1 MTFTTIAIFLKN
13 LSILQEELFWNIFQK
28 YKYKRNYNMCLYLQ
42 ELHYN
47 IPKCS
52 RYKPDKNTY
61 AYD

>member
-28 YKYKRNYNMCLYLQ
+28 YKYKRNYICLYLQ

-52 RYKPDKNTY
+52 RYKPDKEY
-61 AYD
+61 